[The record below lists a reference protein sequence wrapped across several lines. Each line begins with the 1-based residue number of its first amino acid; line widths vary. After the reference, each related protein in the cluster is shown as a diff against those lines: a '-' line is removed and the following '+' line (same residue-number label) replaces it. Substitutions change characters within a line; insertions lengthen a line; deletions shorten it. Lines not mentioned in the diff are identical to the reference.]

1 MIFQFISV
9 KPEPPFISCLTKNHL
24 EAVLIEKKITI
35 SKYLKDK
42 EKEKK
47 NSNGKLHH
55 PGKQESGKLHHPG
68 KQESGKEVYNQAYKT
83 NYKSNYSEYQKAL
96 NLSILKR
103 TTLTKSKAFK
113 SGRDDSSKC
122 ENVIKTRQWN
132 IYS

>member
-47 NSNGKLHH
+47 NSN
-55 PGKQESGKLHHPG
+55 GKLHHPG